1 MVTEGNQLLRL
12 KKVDTVVL
20 RSDLARIDTQWT
32 ELLTRIPVVQEKLHQ
47 VSSHATRLNRLSCSR
62 ANRITSF
69 CCFTRIQKFSH
80 KVALKN
86 WQHVRFVLPG
96 CLICGSNGLNFFS
109 QIQME
114 KLASRHAISEL
125 FNWISLMENVIEE
138 DEENLKSAVGSS
150 VIQDYLQ
157 KYKVVIYGYF

>member
-12 KKVDTVVL
+12 KKVDTVLL
-20 RSDLARIDTQWT
+20 RSDLARIDTQWA

-47 VSSHATRLNRLSCSR
+47 VSSYAAMGICLSSEQTRLKTLLC
-62 ANRITSF
+62 
-69 CCFTRIQKFSH
+69 
-80 KVALKN
+80 
-86 WQHVRFVLPG
+86 FVL
-96 CLICGSNGLNFFS
+96 FF

-138 DEENLKSAVGSS
+138 DEENLKSAVGSN

-157 KYKVVIYGYF
+157 KYKVELRL